1 MTALH
6 WLAFN
11 RFSALRGG
19 QCRTP
24 LLRARLCHRLSR
36 STMWTAP
43 TRVTQTSALPP
54 NAAPRCS
61 RCVAHRTRHGIVCQR
76 TGDSV
81 CFWRRVISC
90 DNGAQHRPI
99 AAAERGGRRE
109 CAPPPP
115 ACSARCRRL
124 TPSPCRGL
132 GGCSENARH
141 THRPTCCR
149 AWSTRTRVVARRAN
163 VTWAFGLSTIWSSS
177 LTRVSLTL
185 GQTSP
190 VTDVGSATAATGD
203 WRPRVQGTCCQH

>member
-109 CAPPPP
+109 CAPPPACVQCEVSP
-115 ACSARCRRL
+115 ANSFALPWSRRMQRKRSSHAQANMLSRLVHQDSRRRTSSQRDLGVRSEYDLEQLIDPRFIDAGSDVPSHRRRL
-124 TPSPCRGL
+124 GNSRY
-132 GGCSENARH
+132 
-141 THRPTCCR
+141 
-149 AWSTRTRVVARRAN
+149 W
-163 VTWAFGLSTIWSSS
+163 
-177 LTRVSLTL
+177 
-185 GQTSP
+185 
-190 VTDVGSATAATGD
+190 
-203 WRPRVQGTCCQH
+203 